1 MPVRKISK
9 KSGGSPNEVTVTFK
23 FLSGK
28 KHEVKVKNGAT
39 YGDALNLFLGTYD
52 GPDYGIS
59 DGVFILNKK
68 AINTEEQLEEKIT
81 DNINISITRFNV
93 GGALE
98 FTIALENY
106 NDENPARLKETIN
119 KIKEN
124 KIATLKK
131 ELPAT
136 LKLLDNPVNSINL
149 KTARPIKSGTSSKSS
164 SAESDKDYIED
175 EDLIVLIQTNN
186 GKKFVSAHDKKALSK
201 WLRMKNTLPD
211 NRQRLTS
218 AEIKKIE
225 ESVGYGEKI
234 TVGASTSRAE
244 IMNNFMNIP
253 AVRAPRPVINR
264 SRSASPDT
272 IRANNN
278 MYDAFYRAEIS
289 TGVSPDTAR
298 ERAST
303 RTVNM
308 INLMDTSANRA
319 PRPVINNEE
328 LPRGRISPPNDIYGQ
343 MYRQQIDTGFVDPAL
358 RARARE
364 LNARTN
370 SSARSSISGS
380 PNSSNRSRSRRD
392 ITRTNPASPAS
403 TFRRSVSGTSTGIR
417 EPSSRSSAS
426 RRSSARTLPSGSESR
441 SYDRS
446 SAPSLPPGSPLSSR
460 ASTNNPDG
468 SPRPNSRRS
477 SATPRASPRSMARAA
492 AIARANPR
500 A

>member
-1 MPVRKISK
+1 MPARKVSK
-9 KSGGSPNEVTVTFK
+9 KIGGSPQEVTVTFK

-28 KHEVKVKNGAT
+28 KHKVIVKNGAT
-39 YGDALNLFLGTYD
+39 YGDAINEFLHTYD

-59 DGVFILNKK
+59 DGIFIINNK
-68 AINTEEQLEEKIT
+68 AITTEEQLEEKIT

-98 FTIALENY
+98 FTIALDDY
-106 NDENPARLKETIN
+106 NDEHPDRLKETIN
-119 KIKEN
+119 KIKEK
-124 KIATLKK
+124 KITTLKK

-175 EDLIVLIQTNN
+175 KDLIVLIQTNN

-211 NRQRLTS
+211 NRQPLTA

-234 TVGASTSRAE
+234 TIGNNGASTSRDA

-319 PRPVINNEE
+319 PRPAINNEE
-328 LPRGRISPPNDIYGQ
+328 VPRGRISPRNDIYGE
-343 MYRQQIDTGFVDPAL
+343 MYRQQIDTGVVNPASREWA
-358 RARARE
+358 RARAAE
-364 LNARTN
+364 TN
-370 SSARSSISGS
+370 RSNSASTGRSSISATPS
-380 PNSSNRSRSRRD
+380 PSN
-392 ITRTNPASPAS
+392 
-403 TFRRSVSGTSTGIR
+403 
-417 EPSSRSSAS
+417 
-426 RRSSARTLPSGSESR
+426 
-441 SYDRS
+441 RS

-460 ASTNNPDG
+460 VSTNNPDG
-468 SPRPNSRRS
+468 SPRPNSGRVSRRS
-477 SATPRASPRSMARAA
+477 SARTTPRQSPRSATRAA
-492 AIARANPR
+492 ALARANAR
-500 A
+500 RDS